1 MFDQLFSLPAV
12 RARHRNA
19 PLADERIQFL
29 PHAADLGLS
38 RRTLLEFAPLLLVII
53 EGLGLANSP
62 GSAHHA
68 FLGVPSKD

>member
-1 MFDQLFSLPAV
+1 
-12 RARHRNA
+12 
-19 PLADERIQFL
+19 
-29 PHAADLGLS
+29 LS